1 MVRALFL
8 ILLAAPLLAAC
19 VVGAVVGA
27 TGAVVGAAVGVTGAV
42 IGTTVDV
49 ITPDD
54 DDDDDDDDR

>member
-19 VVGAVVGA
+19 VVGAVVGTA
-27 TGAVVGAAVGVTGAV
+27 GAVVGAAVGVTGAV

-49 ITPDD
+49 ITPYD